1 MVQPNQYPGIL
12 KDIIGCLELV
22 DDLKS
27 LVYQCE
33 YNLISVKDASSILQ
47 HGTSKSRDVGT
58 NVDIDE
64 ENLHLSTLATKEIV
78 AQCRSLGKIYHG
90 MMMMSSWCNYQYH
103 HGIEWQ

>member
-47 HGTSKSRDVGT
+47 HGTSESRDVGT

-64 ENLHLSTLATKEIV
+64 ENLHLSTLATKEN
-78 AQCRSLGKIYHG
+78 SFNTFD
-90 MMMMSSWCNYQYH
+90 SSIRRFLFYQNFFNF
-103 HGIEWQ
+103 EVEVQTL